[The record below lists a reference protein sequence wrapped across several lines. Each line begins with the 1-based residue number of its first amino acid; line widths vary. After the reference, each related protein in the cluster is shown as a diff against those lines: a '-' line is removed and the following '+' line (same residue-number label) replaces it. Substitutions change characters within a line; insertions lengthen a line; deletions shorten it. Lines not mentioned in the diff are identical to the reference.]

1 MSRRRRM
8 DKSSGTDFKNIELV
22 CFLACIHILETLK
35 DVKFRY
41 FTKQDP
47 PTMLKKTED
56 L

>member
-35 DVKFRY
+35 DEKVRY
-41 FTKQDP
+41 SDVSNKQAGSN
-47 PTMLKKTED
+47 KRAGY
-56 L
+56 